1 MLTKNK
7 LFQSFLNFKNFLW
20 FGKFSLRNWQ
30 TSWELAASGI
40 LYSISHLLPTLRVEN
55 NSLTP
60 S

>member
-1 MLTKNK
+1 MVTKNT
-7 LFQSFLNFKNFLW
+7 LFQSFLNFKNFLS

-30 TSWELAASGI
+30 TRWELAASGI
-40 LYSISHLLPTLRVEN
+40 LYNSSHLLLTLRVEN